1 MKTLRS
7 GQILI
12 QGPGMLRPLGT
23 WVGLG
28 KRPIKQAGPGGAGS
42 GGSGPPWPQQ
52 EAEPVRLMWGG
63 EGRDH
68 GSVHVTSGQRLG
80 SADVVLVG
88 LSVWALRAF

>member
-1 MKTLRS
+1 M
-7 GQILI
+7 
-12 QGPGMLRPLGT
+12 
-23 WVGLG
+23 
-28 KRPIKQAGPGGAGS
+28 
-42 GGSGPPWPQQ
+42 
-52 EAEPVRLMWGG
+52 RLMWGG